1 MPSFLL
7 LFFQVRSIGAKGQQ
21 EQTAIR
27 LWSMV
32 GRMQNP
38 APGKRFYCQGQVG
51 ENAKVIKLGWAAG
64 DFFGDKAWVIGGG
77 ERGVYT
83 GAMPWIHEPV
93 LSFFGRVGK

>member
-1 MPSFLL
+1 M
-7 LFFQVRSIGAKGQQ
+7 
-21 EQTAIR
+21 
-27 LWSMV
+27 
-32 GRMQNP
+32 
-38 APGKRFYCQGQVG
+38 G